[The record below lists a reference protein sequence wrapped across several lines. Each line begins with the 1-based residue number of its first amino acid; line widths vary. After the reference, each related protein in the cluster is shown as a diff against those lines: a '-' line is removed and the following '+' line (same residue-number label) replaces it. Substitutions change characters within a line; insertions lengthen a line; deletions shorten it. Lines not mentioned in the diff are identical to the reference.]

1 MQLLLKNI
9 INKCYILFDLLK
21 NKIILF
27 KDNKIINIY
36 KFSKNV
42 KKY

>member
-9 INKCYILFDLLK
+9 TNKCYILFDLLK
-21 NKIILF
+21 NKILF